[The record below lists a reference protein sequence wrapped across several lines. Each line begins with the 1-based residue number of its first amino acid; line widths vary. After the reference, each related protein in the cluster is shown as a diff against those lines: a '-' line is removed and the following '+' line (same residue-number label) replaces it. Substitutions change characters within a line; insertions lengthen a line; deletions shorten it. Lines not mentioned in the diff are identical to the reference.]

1 LLDIFWETG
10 TVGLIA
16 DLNADVETGFDGP
29 VSFTAQNFQLLESD
43 ASAHAITSYFYP
55 VSNEGI
61 SFDSAY
67 PTTATMNVTSVR
79 DGATANNFF
88 ELFQDNDSTSLT
100 YKAYIIKTNSL
111 FTYLEDSLTQ
121 DIYTF
126 NINVTSNNALFVGS
140 NEIAFQGSLTNVIPS
155 FVESTLPTINVTVDQ
170 TGSIAAGFTAYGQDT
185 EAVNGTNKLCRRQDF
200 KVCPRRTS

>member
-1 LLDIFWETG
+1 
-10 TVGLIA
+10 
-16 DLNADVETGFDGP
+16 
-29 VSFTAQNFQLLESD
+29 
-43 ASAHAITSYFYP
+43 YFYP

-185 EAVNGTNKLCRRQDF
+185 EAVNGTNSSNLTTNKEAQLKWSIVSGNPTGNDGLPSFELVQSGTNGGNLYQRPNNTPSGQ
-200 KVCPRRTS
+200 